1 MLPRSGIAQAPTS
14 IREPAPSARAG
25 GGQALRQP
33 GIMTHHFKAVVAKQV
48 LERENI
54 STIAEVIDREGVAE
68 FMGMRLDPQFL
79 PEFRDKQP

>member
-1 MLPRSGIAQAPTS
+1 
-14 IREPAPSARAG
+14 
-25 GGQALRQP
+25 
-33 GIMTHHFKAVVAKQV
+33 MTHHFQAVVAEKV